1 MLRWRTR
8 IPCSFLIRP
17 QRQSKLTGTL
27 FRTKKDTDIWDHR
40 KPGNRRSSSVGPC
53 SAVEPFA
60 RSAATS
66 RRRSK
71 LQQDRDARERQRLE
85 QDTLEWR
92 AKITSMWEKRKL
104 SRLAVPEE
112 PPLPRP
118 ESSRERP
125 QPRSRLDR
133 VLKKGRAPPKSS
145 SKAKAVSAPTSENG
159 SEPDV
164 SLMGTISASLL
175 GPQDSRART
184 QARNTSQAVTGI
196 NTPETSFDSVAS
208 APAKF
213 PPPLAPPVLKS
224 RVVTVSDQIE
234 KLRFEREKLEKA
246 RKRNERNE
254 KSRETARLK
263 RTEQAREKKR
273 LELLAE
279 AEKNGIELTEEN
291 LNAQV
296 EAYMEKREV
305 RISFLRSL

>member
-1 MLRWRTR
+1 MTIL
-8 IPCSFLIRP
+8 CSFLIGL
-17 QRQSKLTGTL
+17 QCQSKWTRT
-27 FRTKKDTDIWDHR
+27 FSRTKRDTYSRDNR
-40 KPGNRRSSSVGPC
+40 KPGNRRSSSVGPY
-53 SAVEPFA
+53 STAESFA
-60 RSAATS
+60 RPAATS
-66 RRRSK
+66 RRSR
-71 LQQDRDARERQRLE
+71 LQQDKDARERQRLE
-85 QDTLEWR
+85 QDTREWR
-92 AKITSMWEKRKL
+92 AKITSLWEKRKL
-104 SRLAVPEE
+104 TRLAMPEE
-112 PPLPRP
+112 PPLPQP

-133 VLKKGRAPPKSS
+133 VLKKSRAPPKSR

-159 SEPDV
+159 SEPDI
-164 SLMGTISASLL
+164 SLMGTISASLQ
-175 GPQDSRART
+175 GGHNSETGTRAR
-184 QARNTSQAVTGI
+184 NPSQAVTGI

-234 KLRFEREKLEKA
+234 KLRFEREKREKA
-246 RKRNERNE
+246 KKRMERNE

-273 LELLAE
+273 QELLAK

-305 RISFLRSL
+305 RVSFLRSS

>member
-8 IPCSFLIRP
+8 IVCSFLIGL
-17 QRQSKLTGTL
+17 QRQSKSTGTR
-27 FRTKKDTDIWDHR
+27 FRTKQDTDIRNHR
-40 KPGNRRSSSVGPC
+40 KSVNRRSSSVGPY
-53 SAVEPFA
+53 SAAESFA

-66 RRRSK
+66 RRSR
-71 LQQDRDARERQRLE
+71 LQQDRDAREKQRLE
-85 QDTLEWR
+85 QDTREWR
-92 AKITSMWEKRKL
+92 AKITSLWEKRKL
-104 SRLAVPEE
+104 SRLAMPEE

-133 VLKKGRAPPKSS
+133 VLKKGRAPPKSR

-159 SEPDV
+159 SQPDV
-164 SLMGTISASLL
+164 PLMGTISASLL
-175 GPQDSRART
+175 GVHNSEAGTRARNPS
-184 QARNTSQAVTGI
+184 RPVTGI

-234 KLRFEREKLEKA
+234 KIRFEREKREKA
-246 RKRNERNE
+246 KKRNERNQ

-273 LELLAE
+273 QELLAE
-279 AEKNGIELTEEN
+279 AEKNGVELTEEN

-305 RISFLRSL
+305 RILIFQGL